1 MKSSSKQNIPDIFVT
16 IGYKDIYDDY
26 DNVDIHSLLA
36 DIPTVSLLNFVIEL
50 NNRVIYSPGSGDKQR
65 QMLHETC
72 EYLDSDTEKKVR
84 KFMDRQLRSNYQI
97 NYIDNT
103 GCILFMG
110 LALQNFTPYAP
121 DDSELLICQD
131 EYEAVFKAIIYCNQR
146 WIDEQQKGIRAV
158 SNPSWEDEDIYML
171 IDLPIV
177 EFKQYKDFIVQFY
190 KAWCF
195 FDFCEQS
202 PKYLED
208 LKTFCAQRAVSHWKG
223 YLLKLFGFLEASIK
237 NIENPYIKLPKG
249 TLGDLSSFFDQYI
262 INIEDCGNLWEGH
275 NALQYFRD
283 HFLLKVSPDTLKVS
297 PDTYL
302 LINANFL
309 VDKFYQGMRFD
320 FFKALKATSSKYK
333 NYPDFS
339 TRLSQ
344 DFSESNLFWRL
355 IKQIY
360 NENQDALILTGEDFR
375 QQRITAEPDL
385 YLRIGNRLFL
395 FEYKDVTLG
404 DSIKYSHTISRIKEG
419 ICDRICRYDKKKKGA
434 GQLLYNI
441 DRIFTKDLVRDIDP
455 DIDLVSK
462 VYPIIVTTDRS
473 FSAIG
478 VNRFVIQEFS
488 KWMKSPLSIPCLV
501 TVPIIMGLDTLILCA
516 DMLHEGV
523 LTLHDLLDGYIQT
536 NKLASLDVYVK
547 DTHLKGKVWS
557 KSDLEFLFGDFFED
571 EAIEDV

>member
-1 MKSSSKQNIPDIFVT
+1 MKSSSKQNNPDIFVT
-16 IGYKDIYDDY
+16 IGYKNIYDDY

-36 DIPTVSLLNFVIEL
+36 DIPTVSLLNFVIER
-50 NNRVIYSPGSGDKQR
+50 NNRVIYSPGSGDKQC

-72 EYLDSDTEKKVR
+72 KYLDRDTKKKVR
-84 KFMDRQLRSNYQI
+84 KFMDRQLQSNYQI

-121 DDSELLICQD
+121 DDTELLICQD
-131 EYEAVFKAIIYCNQR
+131 EYEAVFKAMIYCNQR
-146 WIDEQQKGIRAV
+146 WIDKQEKGIRAV
-158 SNPSWEDEDIYML
+158 SNLSPEDISML

-177 EFKQYKDFIVQFY
+177 EFKQHKDFKAQLY
-190 KAWCF
+190 KACCF
-195 FDFCEQS
+195 FDFSEQS

-208 LKTFCAQRAVSHWKG
+208 LKTFCAQRAVSHWKE
-223 YLLKLFGFLEASIK
+223 YLLKLFAFLEASIK
-237 NIENPYIKLPKG
+237 NPYIKLPKG

-283 HFLLKVSPDTLKVS
+283 HFLLKVSPDT
-297 PDTYL
+297 YL

-309 VDKFYQGMRFD
+309 IDKFYQGMRFD
-320 FFKALKATSSKYK
+320 FFKALEGTSSRYE

-339 TRLSQ
+339 TCLAQ
-344 DFSESNLFWRL
+344 VFSESHLFLRL
-355 IKQIY
+355 IRQIY

-375 QQRITAEPDL
+375 QQGITSEPDL
-385 YLRIGNRLFL
+385 YLRIGDRLFL

-404 DSIKYSHTISRIKEG
+404 DSIKYSHDISSVKKG
-419 ICDRICRYDKKKKGA
+419 ICDRICRYDKPRKGA

-441 DRIFTKDLVRDIDP
+441 ERFFTTDLMRDIDP
-455 DIDLVSK
+455 GIDKVSI

-488 KWMKSPLSIPCLV
+488 EWMKSPLSIPCLV
-501 TVPIIMGLDTLILCA
+501 TVPIIMELDTLILCA
-516 DMLHEGV
+516 NMLHEGV
-523 LTLHDLLDGYIQT
+523 LTLHGMLDEYIQT
-536 NKLASLDVYVK
+536 DKLAPLAAYVN
-547 DTHLKGKVWS
+547 DTHLEGKVWS
-557 KSDLEFLFGDFFED
+557 KSDLKFLFGDFFED

>member
-1 MKSSSKQNIPDIFVT
+1 MKSSPKQNIPDIFVT

-36 DIPTVSLLNFVIEL
+36 DIPTVSLLNFVIER
-50 NNRVIYSPGSGDKQR
+50 NNRVIYSPGSGDKQC

-72 EYLDSDTEKKVR
+72 RYLDRDTKKKVR
-84 KFMDRQLRSNYQI
+84 KFMDRQLQSNYQI

-131 EYEAVFKAIIYCNQR
+131 VYEVVFKAIIYCNQR
-146 WIDEQQKGIRAV
+146 WIDEQAEGIRAL
-158 SNPSWEDEDIYML
+158 SNPSREDVSML

-177 EFKQYKDFIVQFY
+177 EFKQHKDFIFQLY
-190 KAWCF
+190 KAYCF

-208 LKTFCAQRAVSHWKG
+208 LKTFCAQRAVSHWKE
-223 YLLKLFGFLEASIK
+223 YLLKLFGFLVASIR
-237 NIENPYIKLPKG
+237 NPYIKLPKG

-404 DSIKYSHTISRIKEG
+404 DSIKYSHTIRRIKEG

>member
-1 MKSSSKQNIPDIFVT
+1 MYKGHMKSSSKQNNPDIFVT

-36 DIPTVSLLNFVIEL
+36 GIPTVSLLNFVIER

-65 QMLHETC
+65 QMLDETC
-72 EYLDSDTEKKVR
+72 KYLDRDTRKKVR

-121 DDSELLICQD
+121 DDSELSICRD
-131 EYEAVFKAIIYCNQR
+131 EYEAVFKAMIYCNQR

-158 SNPSWEDEDIYML
+158 SNSSQVDISML
-171 IDLPIV
+171 TDLPIV
-177 EFKQYKDFIVQFY
+177 EFKQHKDFIVQLY
-190 KAWCF
+190 KACCF

-208 LKTFCAQRAVSHWKG
+208 LKTFCAQRAVSHWEE
-223 YLLKLFGFLEASIK
+223 YLLKLFGFLRAS
-237 NIENPYIKLPKG
+237 IENPYIKLPKG

-262 INIEDCGNLWEGH
+262 INMEDCGNLWEGH

-283 HFLLKVSPDTLKVS
+283 HFLLKVSPDT
-297 PDTYL
+297 YL
-302 LINANFL
+302 LTNANFL
-309 VDKFYQGMRFD
+309 IDKFYQGMRFD
-320 FFKALKATSSKYK
+320 FFKALEGTSSRYE
-333 NYPDFS
+333 NYPNFS
-339 TRLSQ
+339 TCLAQ
-344 DFSESNLFWRL
+344 DFSESHLFLRL
-355 IKQIY
+355 IRQIY
-360 NENQDALILTGEDFR
+360 NENLNALILAGEDFR
-375 QQRITAEPDL
+375 QQGITAEPDL
-385 YLRIGNRLFL
+385 YLRIGECLFL

-455 DIDLVSK
+455 DIDMVLK

-478 VNRFVIQEFS
+478 VNQFVIQEFS

-516 DMLHEGV
+516 NMLHEGV
-523 LTLHDLLDGYIQT
+523 LTLHDLLDEYIQT
-536 NKLASLDVYVK
+536 NKLASLDVYVN
-547 DTHLKGKVWS
+547 DTHLEGKVRS
-557 KSDLEFLFGDFFED
+557 KSDLKFLFGDFFED

>member
-1 MKSSSKQNIPDIFVT
+1 MCTES
-16 IGYKDIYDDY
+16 
-26 DNVDIHSLLA
+26 
-36 DIPTVSLLNFVIEL
+36 
-50 NNRVIYSPGSGDKQR
+50 
-65 QMLHETC
+65 C
-72 EYLDSDTEKKVR
+72 E
-84 KFMDRQLRSNYQI
+84 
-97 NYIDNT
+97 
-103 GCILFMG
+103 
-110 LALQNFTPYAP
+110 P
-121 DDSELLICQD
+121 
-131 EYEAVFKAIIYCNQR
+131 
-146 WIDEQQKGIRAV
+146 
-158 SNPSWEDEDIYML
+158 
-171 IDLPIV
+171 
-177 EFKQYKDFIVQFY
+177 
-190 KAWCF
+190 
-195 FDFCEQS
+195 
-202 PKYLED
+202 LE
-208 LKTFCAQRAVSHWKG
+208 R
-223 YLLKLFGFLEASIK
+223 FLEASIE
-237 NIENPYIKLPKG
+237 NIDNPYIRLPKG

-275 NALQYFRD
+275 KALQYFRD
-283 HFLLKVSPDTLKVS
+283 HFLLKVS

-320 FFKALKATSSKYK
+320 FFKALEATSSKYK

-375 QQRITAEPDL
+375 QQGITAEPDL
-385 YLRIGNRLFL
+385 YLHIGECLFL
-395 FEYKDVTLG
+395 FEYKDVTLR
-404 DSIKYSHTISRIKEG
+404 DSIKYSHTISSIKEG
-419 ICDRICRYDKKKKGA
+419 ICDRICRYDKPRKGA

-536 NKLASLDVYVK
+536 NKLMSLDVYVK

>member
-1 MKSSSKQNIPDIFVT
+1 MKSSSKQNDPKTIVG
-16 IGYKDIYDDY
+16 IGYKDICDDY
-26 DNVDIHSLLA
+26 DNVDIHSLLV
-36 DIPTVSLLNFVIEL
+36 DIPTVSLLNFVIKQ
-50 NNRVIYSPGSGDKQR
+50 NNRVIYSFSSSDKQR
-65 QMLHETC
+65 QILHETC
-72 EYLDSDTEKKVR
+72 KYLDGDTRKKVH
-84 KFMDRQLRSNYQI
+84 KFMSQHPWIS
-97 NYIDNT
+97 YIDST

-110 LALQNFTPYAP
+110 LALQNFTLHAP
-121 DDSELLICQD
+121 DDTELSICQD
-131 EYEAVFKAIIYCNQR
+131 EYEAVFKAMIYCNQR
-146 WIDEQQKGIRAV
+146 WIDEQAEGIRAL
-158 SNPSWEDEDIYML
+158 SNPSREDISML

-177 EFKQYKDFIVQFY
+177 EFKQHKDFIFQLY
-190 KAWCF
+190 KACCF

-202 PKYLED
+202 PKYLDD
-208 LKTFCAQRAVSHWKG
+208 LKTFCAQRAVSHWKE
-223 YLLKLFGFLEASIK
+223 YLLKLFGFLKASIK
-237 NIENPYIKLPKG
+237 SPYIKLPKG
-249 TLGDLSSFFDQYI
+249 TLEDLSSFFDQYI

-283 HFLLKVSPDTLKVS
+283 HFLLKVSPDT
-297 PDTYL
+297 YL

-309 VDKFYQGMRFD
+309 IDKFYQGMRFD
-320 FFKALKATSSKYK
+320 FFKALEGTSSKYK

-339 TRLSQ
+339 NCLSQ

-375 QQRITAEPDL
+375 QQGITAEPDL

-404 DSIKYSHTISRIKEG
+404 DSIKYSHDISSVKKG
-419 ICDRICRYDKKKKGA
+419 ICDRICRYGKPRKGA

-441 DRIFTKDLVRDIDP
+441 ERFFTTDLMRDMDPGIDK
-455 DIDLVSK
+455 VSI

-488 KWMKSPLSIPCLV
+488 EWMKSPLSIPCLV
-501 TVPIIMGLDTLILCA
+501 TVPIIMELDTLILCA

-523 LTLHDLLDGYIQT
+523 LTLHDLLDEYIQT
-536 NKLASLDVYVK
+536 DKLASLAAYVN

-557 KSDLEFLFGDFFED
+557 KSDLKFLFGDFFED

>member
-1 MKSSSKQNIPDIFVT
+1 MKNSSKQNIPDIFVT

-36 DIPTVSLLNFVIEL
+36 DIPTVSLLNFVIER

-72 EYLDSDTEKKVR
+72 KYLDRDTKKKVR

-404 DSIKYSHTISRIKEG
+404 DSIKYSHTIRRIKEG

-455 DIDLVSK
+455 DIDLASK